1 MQLNDL
7 TDLKTGHLRVGGTH
21 YFNAYILPP
30 VIAAYKKSS
39 RGSVFNLLKLVP
51 GN

>member
-21 YFNAYILPP
+21 YFNAYILPLLLQLT
-30 VIAAYKKSS
+30 KKSS

>member
-30 VIAAYKKSS
+30 VIAAYKKKFP
-39 RGSVFNLLKLVP
+39 GSVFNLLKLVP